1 VILGRLR
8 YKVRRSNAVPNASA
22 SALVRRDTRHDGQ
35 VALAT
40 YIGGCHAAG
49 GDPASASCK
58 RTSHA
63 VLMLRIGGTGRPV
76 GRRPR
81 SREEP
86 AVDQEYPPPGPP
98 LPEALLQVEGQQ
110 PVTLAHLERVN
121 PALSPEDRAAIRALR
136 VGRSLTLSYEGSTVR
151 VRRTR

>member
-1 VILGRLR
+1 
-8 YKVRRSNAVPNASA
+8 
-22 SALVRRDTRHDGQ
+22 
-35 VALAT
+35 
-40 YIGGCHAAG
+40 
-49 GDPASASCK
+49 
-58 RTSHA
+58 
-63 VLMLRIGGTGRPV
+63 M
-76 GRRPR
+76 
-81 SREEP
+81 
-86 AVDQEYPPPGPP
+86 DQEYPPPGPP